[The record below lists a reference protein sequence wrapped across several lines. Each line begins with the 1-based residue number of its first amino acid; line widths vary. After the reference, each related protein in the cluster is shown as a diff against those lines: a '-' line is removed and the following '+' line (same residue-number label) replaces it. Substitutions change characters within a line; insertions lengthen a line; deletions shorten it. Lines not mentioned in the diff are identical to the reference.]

1 MGENEV
7 YIYPKSAKQKLKLA
21 RENNQTVYL
30 YGKTGYG
37 KSSLVTHYL
46 SRRKVIYIDV
56 ETASLSEFDEN
67 VKWSMQCGFC
77 QT

>member
-37 KSSLVTHYL
+37 KVLWL
-46 SRRKVIYIDV
+46 PIIFQDGK
-56 ETASLSEFDEN
+56 
-67 VKWSMQCGFC
+67 
-77 QT
+77 